1 MYEDQV
7 EGTAK
12 NLVGK
17 AQEGIGKV
25 LGDSGTQLE
34 GTLRQASGALQQ
46 SYGQAVDKV
55 SETTRIN
62 PIGSL
67 LVAVGI
73 GFILGKVL

>member
-1 MYEDQV
+1 MYEDQAA
-7 EGTAK
+7 GAAK
-12 NLVGK
+12 NLIGK

-25 LGDSGTQLE
+25 LGDPATQFE
-34 GTLRQASGALQQ
+34 GTLRQAGGALQQ

-67 LVAVGI
+67 LVAIGV